1 MASAWEELVSQGTAS
16 TASSKLLL
24 EHLLQQEHADRAV
37 NYQINM
43 AKLPIHRGLAGF
55 DFSADARLVSDLS
68 SLAFTECVILTRSN
82 LYLGRIK
89 DVKLPAMNFFRTH
102 CSPIAWLLYAVV
114 LFNGLACS
122 VGHGQMMAAFAGNAV
137 ASVSHVGDGMSDMHG
152 GHNKMHMSM
161 DDSSKKMDT
170 SCSMKAQWG
179 ECSFAG
185 TLTLATIFL
194 VALGWLIRTRS
205 PRFVLRDLW
214 TGKLLRHTLPGLN
227 PQAP

>member
-1 MASAWEELVSQGTAS
+1 
-16 TASSKLLL
+16 
-24 EHLLQQEHADRAV
+24 
-37 NYQINM
+37 M

-55 DFSADARLVSDLS
+55 DFSADARLVGDLS

-122 VGHGQMMAAFAGNAV
+122 VGHGQ
-137 ASVSHVGDGMSDMHG
+137 
-152 GHNKMHMSM
+152 MHMSM

-214 TGKLLRHTLPGLN
+214 TGKLLRHTLPGIN

>member
-1 MASAWEELVSQGTAS
+1 
-16 TASSKLLL
+16 
-24 EHLLQQEHADRAV
+24 
-37 NYQINM
+37 M

-55 DFSADARLVSDLS
+55 DFSADARLVGDLS

-89 DVKLPAMNFFRTH
+89 DVELPAMNFFRTH

-152 GHNKMHMSM
+152 GHHKMHMSM